1 MNEAIVIE
9 AAEKATTVEVVTSD
23 AGTTLRTLDVTE
35 LDMIGGGSGIYL
47 F

>member
-9 AAEKATTVEVVTSD
+9 AAEEATTVEVNARD
-23 AGTTLRTLDVTE
+23 ASVTLRTVDVTE